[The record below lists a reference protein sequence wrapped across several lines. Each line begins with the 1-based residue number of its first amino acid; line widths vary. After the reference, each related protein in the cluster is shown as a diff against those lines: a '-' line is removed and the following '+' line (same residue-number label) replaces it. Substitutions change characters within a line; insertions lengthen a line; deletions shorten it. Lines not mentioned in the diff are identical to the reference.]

1 MLDFK
6 FDTTE
11 LMRKIRISK
20 QAINIDLKRAVT
32 TGAKAA
38 VVKAKQGT
46 FKDQTGFL
54 RSSINGSEIGW
65 TSQGYWWQFFSPAP
79 YSVFVEYPTKR
90 HPIDPIKGKWLHWE
104 RPQGD
109 HHFARHVE
117 HPGTRGY
124 FYMRDASAVARDTI
138 IHDLRGRFINLQSV
152 WMQ

>member
-1 MLDFK
+1 MLTFE

-11 LMRKIRISK
+11 LRRKIRLSER
-20 QAINIDLKRAVT
+20 AIGIDMRRAVT
-32 TGAKAA
+32 AGTKAA

-46 FKDQTGFL
+46 FQDQTGFL
-54 RSSINGSEIGW
+54 RASINESEIGW
-65 TSQGYWWQFFSPAP
+65 TSQGYWRQFASPAP
-79 YSVFVEYPTKR
+79 YSVFVEYPTKP

-124 FYMRDASAVARDTI
+124 FYMRDASVVARETI
-138 IHDLRGRFINLQSV
+138 IQELRRGFINLQSV